1 MYANL
6 DFACFGHNMRVH
18 FLVNAATWAHL
29 ANRKECSVVLIYRRP
44 ECLSIFLIC
53 SRPFILANI
62 KTKNSSSNIQS
73 DAISGANVC
82 LKHTERHKC
91 FAHKATEDTNW
102 ADINRG
108 LRVHWCRNLGTTD
121 FISHIIWHFVSSYSF
136 TAATATTATKTTT
149 TKMKTTKKSFGL
161 FILWKAL
168 KRHCVYHAF
177 K

>member
-1 MYANL
+1 M
-6 DFACFGHNMRVH
+6 FGC
-18 FLVNAATWAHL
+18 T
-29 ANRKECSVVLIYRRP
+29 Y
-44 ECLSIFLIC
+44 LSSARMFVYILQLIC

-73 DAISGANVC
+73 DAISGASVC

-91 FAHKATEDTNW
+91 FAHKAKEDTNW

-136 TAATATTATKTTT
+136 TAATATTANKDNNNKNENNKKIIWAVHFVEGVETTLCLSCVQIRNWQH
-149 TKMKTTKKSFGL
+149 KQFCRHNWKKL
-161 FILWKAL
+161 QQIT
-168 KRHCVYHAF
+168 RV
-177 K
+177 